1 MTGRDTSQQ
10 HRAATPL
17 ELFFDL
23 CFVVAVARAAEGLH
37 HGVADDHVRDALL
50 AYGTVFFAIWWA
62 WGNFTWFASAYD
74 TDDASYRIATLV
86 QVVGVLV
93 ASAGVPDVF
102 ASGDWTVMTLGYA
115 IMRVSLASQWL
126 RASRSDRSVSGRRA
140 ARRNAIGISTA
151 MLGWGALLVVPPPL
165 RTPGFFV
172 MVAVELT
179 VPVWAERAGHSP
191 WHRAHL
197 AERHGLFTIIVL
209 GESVLAATLALQA
222 VVNGEDATSA
232 VIGTILGAP
241 LVVFAMWWIYFSKP
255 DELSG
260 PDQLLTWAYGHY
272 LIFAAAAAV
281 GAGIVVVVDEA
292 TGHAAVGPAVAASAV
307 TVPVAAYLLSVW
319 VLHLRAHRERGAAR
333 MAFPAASAA
342 ALGATWLPEPVLA
355 CGLVLAALVAV
366 HALQTGR
373 TAARPSSEDAASAG
387 TSALRV

>member
-1 MTGRDTSQQ
+1 MTGRDTGQQ

-23 CFVVAVARAAEGLH
+23 CFVVAVAQAAEGLH
-37 HGVADDHVRDALL
+37 HGVADDHVPDALL

-93 ASAGVPDVF
+93 LSAGVPEVF

-115 IMRVSLASQWL
+115 IMRVSLAGQWL
-126 RASRSDRSVSGRRA
+126 RAARSNRSSSGRA
-140 ARRNAIGISTA
+140 ARRNAVGISTA
-151 MLGWGALLVVPPPL
+151 MLGWGVLLVVPPPL
-165 RTPGFFV
+165 RTPGFLV
-172 MVAVELT
+172 MVAVELA

-255 DELSG
+255 DESSA
-260 PDQLLTWAYGHY
+260 PDRVLTWAYGHY
-272 LIFAAAAAV
+272 AIFAAAAAV

-307 TVPVAAYLLSVW
+307 TVPVAVYLLSVW

-333 MAFPAASAA
+333 VAFPAASAA
-342 ALGATWLPEPVLA
+342 ALAATWLPEPVLA
-355 CGLVLAALVAV
+355 CGLALTALVAV
-366 HALQTGR
+366 HTLQPGR
-373 TAARPSSEDAASAG
+373 TAPRPSGGDAAPAA